1 MDGGS
6 PERTTNT
13 GSMKRAAIVGK
24 RSPGFSIPAIDGM
37 GRNQFQ
43 ASLNDFDDRWV
54 ILLFYPRDFSMI

>member
-1 MDGGS
+1 
-6 PERTTNT
+6 
-13 GSMKRAAIVGK
+13 MKRAAIVGK

-43 ASLNDFDDRWV
+43 ASLDDFDDRWV